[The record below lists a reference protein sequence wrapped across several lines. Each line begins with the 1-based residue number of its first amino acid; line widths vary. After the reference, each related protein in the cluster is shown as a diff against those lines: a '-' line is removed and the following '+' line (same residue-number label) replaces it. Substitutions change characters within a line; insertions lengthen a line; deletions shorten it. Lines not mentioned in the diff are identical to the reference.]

1 LTGKP
6 WHDPGDFAWTARLE
20 AAHEA
25 IRGELR
31 EVQALGFL
39 RHHEQGLDERGSW
52 TTYRLFAAGR
62 KLEDQCRRCPET
74 TRIVESIPDVCATG
88 LVYFSVLSPGTHLA
102 AHCGPTNT
110 RLRCHLGL
118 VVPSGSRIRVGEDT
132 RAWEE
137 GRCIVFDDSFEHEA
151 WNEGDRGEDRADRG
165 HLAPGSHALSER
177 WALDRV
183 VRVSPRAR
191 AYARSAAAVRR
202 RASSS

>member
-1 LTGKP
+1 MRVEAYLGGSARRDGPPLQRPLQWFPGLTAKP
-6 WHDPGDFAWTARLE
+6 WHDPGDFPWTAGLE
-20 AAHEA
+20 AAHEE
-25 IRGELR
+25 IRGKLR

-39 RHHEQGLDERGSW
+39 RHHKQGLDERGSW

-118 VVPSGSRIRVGEDT
+118 VVP
-132 RAWEE
+132 RA
-137 GRCIVFDDSFEHEA
+137 
-151 WNEGDRGEDRADRG
+151 
-165 HLAPGSHALSER
+165 P
-177 WALDRV
+177 
-183 VRVSPRAR
+183 
-191 AYARSAAAVRR
+191 AYA
-202 RASSS
+202 